1 MVNKW
6 AGKIGFA
13 VSVEESKGVWVETI
27 TEREYFGDITRNF
40 RRLENGTSVNDNIT
54 VANEIS
60 IVADPYAV
68 QNFHSMRYITF
79 MGTKWKISTVE
90 VVYPRLRLT
99 LGGVYNG

>member
-13 VSVEESKGVWVETI
+13 TPKEESKGVWVDDI

-40 RRLENGTSVNDNIT
+40 CRLENGTSVNDNIT

-79 MGTKWKISTVE
+79 MGTKWKISTVD

>member
-13 VSVEESKGVWVETI
+13 TPKEESKGVWVDDI
-27 TEREYFGDITRNF
+27 TERKYFGDITRNF
-40 RRLENGTSVNDNIT
+40 RRLENGTSVNDNIA

-99 LGGVYNG
+99 LGGVYNE

>member
-13 VSVEESKGVWVETI
+13 TPKEESKGVWVDDI
-27 TEREYFGDITRNF
+27 TERKYFGDITRNL

-79 MGTKWKISTVE
+79 MGTKWKISTVD

-99 LGGVYNG
+99 LGGVYNE

>member
-1 MVNKW
+1 MGKW
-6 AGKIGFA
+6 FGKIGY
-13 VSVEESKGVWVETI
+13 VVTEETEPGVWEETV

-79 MGTKWKISTVE
+79 MGTKWKISIVE

>member
-13 VSVEESKGVWVETI
+13 ASVEEPKGVWVETI

-40 RRLENGTSVNDNIT
+40 RRLEHGTSVNDNIT

>member
-1 MVNKW
+1 MAKW
-6 AGKIGFA
+6 FGKIGY
-13 VSVEESKGVWVETI
+13 VVTEETEPGVWEETV

>member
-13 VSVEESKGVWVETI
+13 ASVEESKGGWGEAI
-27 TEREYFGDITRNF
+27 TEREDFGDITRNF

>member
-1 MVNKW
+1 M
-6 AGKIGFA
+6 
-13 VSVEESKGVWVETI
+13 ETI
-27 TEREYFGDITRNF
+27 TERAYFGDITRNF

-60 IVADPYAV
+60 IVADPHAV